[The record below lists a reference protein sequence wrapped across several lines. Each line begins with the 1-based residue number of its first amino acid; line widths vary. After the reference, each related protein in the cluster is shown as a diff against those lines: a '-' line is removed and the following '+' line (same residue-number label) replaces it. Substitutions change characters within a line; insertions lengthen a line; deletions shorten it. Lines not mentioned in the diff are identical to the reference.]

1 VLAAV
6 IRPDNTPG
14 GYQLTYLFPMAVF
27 IVSAA
32 TLYLKFRRPHRVP
45 GHVALSSSRWVAAA
59 SASSAK
65 SATPGETQAPAPDE
79 QAAEDSE

>member
-14 GYQLTYLFPMAVF
+14 GYQLTYLFPLAVF
-27 IVSAA
+27 IISAA

-59 SASSAK
+59 SAK
-65 SATPGETQAPAPDE
+65 SAAPGKAATPAQDE
-79 QAAEDSE
+79 QDAEDSE

>member
-1 VLAAV
+1 MLAAV

-14 GYQLTYLFPMAVF
+14 GYQLTYLFPLAVF
-27 IVSAA
+27 IISAA

-59 SASSAK
+59 SAKTGA
-65 SATPGETQAPAPDE
+65 PGKTAAPAQVERD
-79 QAAEDSE
+79 AEAGE

>member
-1 VLAAV
+1 MLAAV

-14 GYQLTYLFPMAVF
+14 GYQLTYLFPLAVF
-27 IVSAA
+27 IISAA

-59 SASSAK
+59 SAK
-65 SATPGETQAPAPDE
+65 SAAPGKTAPAQGE
-79 QAAEDSE
+79 QDAEDSE